1 MNTLLALTFT
11 QPKATSID
19 PPDKL
24 DARDASGPGSQAR
37 GIPALGNVVVV
48 PVEGPRGMPTRA
60 ANSCN
65 SSNEVSLTRCANTV
79 PWAAQMGMS
88 MRIMSLTR

>member
-11 QPKATSID
+11 QPKATGID

-24 DARDASGPGSQAR
+24 DARDASGPGGQA
-37 GIPALGNVVVV
+37 
-48 PVEGPRGMPTRA
+48 RGMPTRA